1 MYCPRRIRDNILPP
15 VVLGRRLETTKMTIE
30 RGNNLNIFN
39 EQMNLTTEKIIKT
52 AKGELLADLV
62 IKNANLVNVLS
73 EEIYETDIA
82 ITDGIIVG
90 LDKNYQGKNE
100 INVHGAFVTPS
111 FIDGHVHIES
121 FMLMPSEFAKLVV
134 PSGTTTVVADPHEI
148 SNVMGLQGISFM
160 REASKKL
167 PLDVYMTL
175 PSCVPATNL
184 ETSGVDLNS
193 YDLALLI
200 DAPWVLGI
208 AEMMN
213 FPGVINCDSSVL
225 SKIQLGLDKFK
236 RVDGHAPHL
245 YGKNLCA
252 YVASGVCSDHEC
264 TTPDE
269 AVEKLRL
276 GMYIMI
282 REATG
287 ARDLESLISIL
298 KNYNTRKCMFVTDDR
313 HPKHLTK
320 HVSRMVKKAVQEG
333 VEPIKAIQCA
343 SLNTAE
349 YFGLKNLGAIAPGYK
364 ADMLVLKDLENFE
377 PEMVFKNGIL
387 TARNGKMVV
396 DVDCKEAPVLRGSV
410 NIKYLYKEDFRVKAL
425 TDTVK
430 TINVIPKQLITK
442 RSDEKIM
449 VKDGLALPDIGNDI
463 LKIAV
468 IERHKAT
475 GNIGLGFVKGFG
487 LKSGAIASTVAH
499 DSHNMIVIGTNDDDM
514 YYAAVELVKSQGGK
528 IIVEN
533 CKTLAHLKLPIA
545 GLMSDQSSESVQSD
559 ISNLEQAARK
569 IGCKIDDP
577 FMSMAFLSL
586 SVIPELKITDKG
598 LIDVNKFEVTE
609 LFVRENS

>member
-1 MYCPRRIRDNILPP
+1 MEQKNKID
-15 VVLGRRLETTKMTIE
+15 IE
-30 RGNNLNIFN
+30 KL
-39 EQMNLTTEKIIKT
+39 IKT
-52 AKGELLADLV
+52 ARGEEKADLV
-62 IKNANLVNVLS
+62 IKNAKVINVFT
-73 EEIYETDIA
+73 EEIYDADIA
-82 ITDGIIVG
+82 ICDGTIAGVAKDYHG
-90 LDKNYQGKNE
+90 VEE
-100 INVHGAFVTPS
+100 IDVKGAYVSPS

-121 FMLMPSEFAKLVV
+121 SMLMPLEFAKMVV
-134 PSGTTTVVADPHEI
+134 PSGTTTIVADPHEI

-160 REASKKL
+160 REASKNL

-213 FPGVINCDSSVL
+213 FPGVINCDNSVL
-225 SKIQLGLDKFK
+225 SKIKLGLEKAK
-236 RVDGHAPHL
+236 VIDGHSPNL
-245 YGKNLCA
+245 SGKDLNA
-252 YVASGVCSDHEC
+252 YIAAGVHSDHEC
-264 TTPDE
+264 TNPQE
-269 AVEKLRL
+269 AIEKLRS
-276 GMYIMI
+276 GMYLMV

-287 ARDLESLISIL
+287 ARDLEPLIPVL

-313 HPKHLTK
+313 HPKHLEK
-320 HVSRMVKKAVQEG
+320 HISRMVKKAVSCG
-333 VEPIKAIQCA
+333 VSPIKAIQMA

-349 YFGLKNLGAIAPGYK
+349 YFNLKNLGAVAPGYK
-364 ADMLVLKDLENFE
+364 ADIAVFENLQDFEPLLVLK
-377 PEMVFKNGIL
+377 
-387 TARNGKMVV
+387 NGKQVAADGKLTV
-396 DVDCKEAPVLRGSV
+396 DLKSSNPPVLRGSV
-410 NIKYLYKEDFRVKAL
+410 NIKYLYREDLQIEANSSS
-425 TDTVK
+425 VK
-430 TINVIPKQLITK
+430 TINVIPGQLITK
-442 RSDEKIM
+442 ASVEKVKIENGFALSDTESD
-449 VKDGLALPDIGNDI
+449 V

-499 DSHNMIVIGTNDDDM
+499 DSHNMIVIGTNDEDM

-533 CKTLAHLKLPIA
+533 GKTLAHLKLPIA
-545 GLMSDQSSESVQSD
+545 GLMSDKPYQQVKEN
-559 ISNLEQAARK
+559 ILELENAAKK
-569 IGCKIDDP
+569 IGCKISDP

-598 LIDVNKFEVTE
+598 LIDVNKFEITN
-609 LFVRENS
+609 LFV